1 MSSLVVFV
9 AGAVVF
15 ALTVYGA
22 VMSMGLML
30 HRSFRDQN
38 HRYGAPVV
46 ADPADRVSP
55 VGADGLR

>member
-9 AGAVVF
+9 VGAVVF

-30 HRSFRDQN
+30 HRSFRAQN
-38 HRYGAPVV
+38 DRYGAPVV
-46 ADPADRVSP
+46 ADPADRVP
-55 VGADGLR
+55 VDAVDELR